1 MKIGL
6 SKQTAPLVLA
16 SFSCFLGT
24 GAVLSIL
31 PLHLLNVLHAS
42 GLRLGLVLGIYPF
55 AALVGRLLGGW
66 SADIF
71 GRRRTVTVGL
81 FGACASAFLLLFPL
95 TTLELFGVRLLQGL
109 CQGALSVAVV
119 TWMMDISKADDRA
132 YSLSIVGAGVWG
144 GTAIGVLLG
153 GLMNSLHFS
162 GLLAGLAALIG
173 IPALGLAEKPP
184 VILVEK
190 STRKFIPTSALVPGI
205 TFGLGAVGYSAIASF
220 VVLHMNLQGASGV
233 TVLTTFS
240 FTVLFSRFLVV
251 PLATRIGLQRAVR
264 PAFVLA
270 TIGLVIISLA
280 HTTLWGVIGVLC
292 VAITHSGL
300 WPALG
305 SLVATRASNEER
317 GSAMGLMTGLF
328 DIAVGLSS
336 LVFGIMATRVGTQ
349 MIFIVATGFVLFAII
364 FDALFSKK
372 SENPTTEQ
380 LPPL

>member
-162 GLLAGLAALIG
+162 GLLAGIG

-292 VAITHSGL
+292 VAIAHSGL

-364 FDALFSKK
+364 FDAIFSKR
-372 SENPTTEQ
+372 SQQDSTGVI
-380 LPPL
+380 PLL